1 MAEPFN
7 VFAHDFVG
15 GRVFALCGELDAS
28 TCEGLA
34 ETLSG
39 PHESLIVIDLRLLT
53 FMDSSGLGAIHAAW
67 RNAITNGGALV
78 VSRPSPIVQRV
89 LQITGLDLW
98 VTEWNPTWSSGSTMK
113 CAPS

>member
-7 VFAHDFVG
+7 VLAHDFGG

-28 TCEGLA
+28 TCDGLA
-34 ETLSG
+34 ETLGGPSG
-39 PHESLIVIDLRLLT
+39 SLIVVDLRLLT

-67 RNAITNGGALV
+67 RNAIKNGGALV
-78 VSRPSPIVQRV
+78 VSRPTPIVHRV

-98 VTEWNPTWSSGSTMK
+98 ITEWNPTWSSASEME
-113 CAPS
+113 CAP